1 MTFKE
6 LLEYLEER
14 LGYHQMPLNPAATG
28 IKDVFECSPVHPDL
42 MVSVV
47 RAIYAENGCRSL
59 HDKVERLVTL
69 DALGPIRLA
78 RLRAASTD
86 VDEHSLIEELCVIL
100 NEAFTEDAEPPQR
113 APAPAAAEIIPL
125 APYLRQRR
133 FKSSA

>member
-47 RAIYAENGCRSL
+47 HAIYAENGCRSL

>member
-14 LGYHQMPLNPAATG
+14 LGYHQMPLNRAATS
-28 IKDVFECSPVHPDL
+28 IKDIFECSPVHPEL
-42 MVSVV
+42 MTSVV

-59 HDKVERLVTL
+59 NDTVERLVTL

-86 VDEHSLIEELCVIL
+86 VDEHNLIEELCVIL
-100 NEAFTEDAEPPQR
+100 NEAFTEDAEPGRRTPV
-113 APAPAAAEIIPL
+113 PAAAEVIPL
-125 APYLRQRR
+125 APYLRRRR